1 MKVRIPTRDGNAFDA
16 HLSLPPGNKGPGVV
30 MIPEIF
36 GVNEGI
42 HRAADLFARQG
53 YVVLALDIFWRMER
67 NVELGYDE
75 AGFEKAYAL
84 HAAFDYEQ
92 GVADMGDAVEHL
104 RAMESYTGKVFVTGY
119 CLGGTMSYLAAA
131 RLEVDGAAG
140 NFKNHLIHDDGKGFE
155 CYVERHNQYTSLE
168 AVEIVRLRKGLGQA
182 NLVCALSA
190 PGPARRRWLNNF
202 AQRWLT
208 MRPLCVFLYM
218 YVLKAGFL
226 DGRIGLRYFLLKMFF
241 EFQIELKVRELHDPR
256 SPLYRRYEAFLE

>member
-92 GVADMGDAVEHL
+92 GVADMGDAVAILGDLFLGDVQVGNCRDSMDVDDNGFVEITDGIYL
-104 RAMESYTGKVFVTGY
+104 LSFLFSGGNAPASPFAACGVDRGGASPGCESY
-119 CLGGTMSYLAAA
+119 AP
-131 RLEVDGAAG
+131 
-140 NFKNHLIHDDGKGFE
+140 
-155 CYVERHNQYTSLE
+155 
-168 AVEIVRLRKGLGQA
+168 
-182 NLVCALSA
+182 CA
-190 PGPARRRWLNNF
+190 
-202 AQRWLT
+202 Q
-208 MRPLCVFLYM
+208 
-218 YVLKAGFL
+218 
-226 DGRIGLRYFLLKMFF
+226 
-241 EFQIELKVRELHDPR
+241 
-256 SPLYRRYEAFLE
+256 

>member
-104 RAMESYTGKVFVTGY
+104 RAMESCTGKVFVTGY

-131 RLEVDGAAG
+131 RLDVDGAAG
-140 NFKNHLIHDDGKGFE
+140 YYGTRIHNFLDDGPRIDRPLMLHFG
-155 CYVERHNQYTSLE
+155 RHDHTTPPELLTPILE
-168 AVEIVRLRKGLGQA
+168 AIDGNA
-182 NLVCALSA
+182 NVTNFIYEDAGHAFANVMRDDTYISA
-190 PGPARRRWLNNF
+190 DAERANSRTFEFFGR
-202 AQRWLT
+202 
-208 MRPLCVFLYM
+208 
-218 YVLKAGFL
+218 L
-226 DGRIGLRYFLLKMFF
+226 DG
-241 EFQIELKVRELHDPR
+241 
-256 SPLYRRYEAFLE
+256 